1 MTIIRNVQRA
11 GRPKSEEKRQLILD
25 AATALFLEKGLQG
38 ASMDAVAREAGV
50 SKQTVYSHFQNKDA
64 LYSACIKVKVASYG
78 FDESGFSEVGEPCET
93 LFVLVKRFMA
103 LIFDP
108 EVVAMHRIVMAEA
121 ASHPRIA
128 SLFYESGPGATHAAV
143 EAFLQRLVE
152 RGVLR
157 VHDTRYAANQLLNMA
172 FGHFN
177 LQLQFGLI
185 QQVPEAELD
194 AHLRRVVE
202 DFWVLYGSP
211 PPHAATAGRS
221 SRPRATASPL
231 FTPSS

>member
-1 MTIIRNVQRA
+1 MTTLRGIPRA
-11 GRPKSEEKRQLILD
+11 GRPKSEEKRQSILE

-38 ASMDAVAREAGV
+38 TSMDAVAREAGV

-64 LYSACIKVKVASYG
+64 LYSACIKGKVASYG
-78 FDESGFSEVGEPCET
+78 FDEAGFAGAGEPREA

-128 SLFYESGPGATHAAV
+128 SLFYESGPSATHAAV
-143 EAFLQRLVE
+143 DAFLLHLIE
-152 RGVLR
+152 GGALR
-157 VHDTRYAANQLLNMA
+157 AHDTRYAANQLLNMA
-172 FGHFN
+172 FGHFH
-177 LQLQFGLI
+177 LQMQFGLI
-185 QQVPEAELD
+185 RQVPEAELD

-202 DFWVLYGSP
+202 DFWVLYGCLGGGS
-211 PPHAATAGRS
+211 G
-221 SRPRATASPL
+221 
-231 FTPSS
+231 